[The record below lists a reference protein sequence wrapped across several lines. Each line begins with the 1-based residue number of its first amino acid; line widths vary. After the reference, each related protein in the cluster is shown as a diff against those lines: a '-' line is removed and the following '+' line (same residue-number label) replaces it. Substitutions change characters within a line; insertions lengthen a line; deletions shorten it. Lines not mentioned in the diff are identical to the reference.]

1 MKSLKEIVVLI
12 IDWTWCF
19 PQTLIGFIISR
30 TLWKGAHMHDF
41 FSKKFG
47 VFVLLSTPWME
58 EHGNLLFKK
67 ISGFSTG
74 RYIFLHYPNCDEKT
88 IRHEC
93 GHSSQSRR
101 LGWLYLLVVGIPSV
115 INNLRSRFDEHVW
128 KTYYERYPENWA
140 DRLGGVKR
148 TNG

>member
-1 MKSLKEIVVLI
+1 MKKIVFFL
-12 IDWTWCF
+12 IDWVWCL
-19 PQTLIGFIISR
+19 PQTLMGFVLSK
-30 TLWKGAHMHDF
+30 TLWKGAHMQEL

-58 EHGNLLFKK
+58 ERSNLLFKK

-74 RYIFLHYPNCDEKT
+74 RYIFLHYPDCDEKT

-93 GHSSQSRR
+93 GHSRQSRR
-101 LGWLYLLVVGIPSV
+101 LGWLYLPVVGIPSA

-128 KTYYERYPENWA
+128 KTYYQRYPESWA
-140 DRLGGVKR
+140 DRLGGVNR
-148 TNG
+148 TSGA